1 VDCVEHHGEKHLG
14 FKRCSLGEEHYLDDK
29 RSRII
34 GEWLDLCGIDLYR
47 NGVRWPRDKLDKLLD
62 IRSQPKQTSGQC
74 IAWQIF
80 KDDRAAHLPPFEEL
94 VSRLDIDSC
103 RDAYLSSITKQL
115 DSSNGSTPLPT
126 SPLWFF
132 FHISSSTIFSRQ
144 LKLVSWCRFLRDD

>member
-34 GEWLDLCGIDLYR
+34 GEWLDLCGIDLYK

-74 IAWQIF
+74 IIAWQIF

-94 VSRLDIDSC
+94 VSRLDTDSY
-103 RDAYLSSITKQL
+103 RDAWFLEKPIKLKADQFKGFKARLLEETVSKIRLLNVPVTKEMV
-115 DSSNGSTPLPT
+115 
-126 SPLWFF
+126 
-132 FHISSSTIFSRQ
+132 SRRSQ
-144 LKLVSWCRFLRDD
+144 R